1 MKYFKSDRWFLCIL
15 AAFII
20 VFTGIE
26 SAHAATL
33 NVTKAADTNDGTCNA
48 DCSLREAIAAA
59 TAGDS
64 ITFNGAYTI
73 TLGSALAID
82 KNLTIDGSGHS
93 VTISGADS
101 YRVFVI
107 STESVNI
114 TLNRL
119 TVANGF
125 NDKNGGAIYNIGT
138 LNINNC
144 AFLNNVLDHGDN
156 GGAIY
161 NSGSGVLNVTN
172 STFSGNRLVVSPG
185 GSAIYS
191 GGTLNVTN
199 STFSGNDGT
208 TIQTFGTATLKNTI
222 VTNST
227 GGNNCSGTIGDG
239 GGNLVWGDETC
250 PGISADPLLGALGD
264 NGGPTQTFALLTGS
278 PAIDAGTDAGCPS
291 TDQRGYTR
299 PVGATCDI
307 GAFEYGSS
315 ETTPHAFTFID
326 QTGMPLSTVIVSNP
340 ITVTGIDVAAAVSIT
355 DGDYA
360 ISTNS
365 GSTWGSWTSTA
376 GTVSLNNQVKVRQT
390 SSASYFT
397 KTDAVLTIGGVSDT
411 FSVTTLAAP
420 TPAPTATPASSG
432 GGGCFIATAAFGS
445 AMERH
450 VQILRDFR
458 DHILL
463 NSSVGK
469 AFVQFYYRSSPPIAD
484 KIAQSEGLQIIARV
498 LLMPVIVFAYLAF
511 MLGMIPTLL
520 IIANIFLLL
529 FLFIRLPRRKF
540 KHDFRSSSAR

>member
-1 MKYFKSDRWFLCIL
+1 MKYFKSVRWFLCIL
-15 AAFII
+15 AALII

-26 SAHAATL
+26 SAHAATW
-33 NVTKAADTNDGTCNA
+33 NVTKAADTDAGTCNA
-48 DCSLREAIAAA
+48 DCSLREAIAVA
-59 TAGDS
+59 TSGDN
-64 ITFNGAYTI
+64 ITFNGDYTI
-73 TLGSALAID
+73 TLGSHLTID
-82 KNLTIDGSGHS
+82 KNLTIDGTGHS
-93 VTISGADS
+93 VTVSGDDS
-101 YRVFVI
+101 HQVI
-107 STESVNI
+107 VIYTESVNV

-125 NDKNGGAIYNIGT
+125 YDKDGGAIYNIGT

-172 STFSGNRLVVSPG
+172 STFSGN
-185 GSAIYS
+185 
-191 GGTLNVTN
+191 
-199 STFSGNDGT
+199 DGP
-208 TIQTFGTATLKNTI
+208 TIQTVGTATMKNTI

-227 GGNNCSGTIGDG
+227 AGNNCSGTIGDG
-239 GGNLVWGDETC
+239 GGNLVWGDVTC

-307 GAFEYGSS
+307 GAFEYGAS
-315 ETTPHAFTFID
+315 EATPHAFTFTD

-420 TPAPTATPASSG
+420 TPASI

-445 AMERH
+445 PMAKQ
-450 VQILRDFR
+450 VKILRQFR
-458 DHILL
+458 DRYLL
-463 NSSVGK
+463 TNALGQK
-469 AFVQFYYRSSPPIAD
+469 FVAWYYRNGPVAANYIEDKPLTKATVRLALYPLIGFSS
-484 KIAQSEGLQIIARV
+484 
-498 LLMPVIVFAYLAF
+498 
-511 MLGMIPTLL
+511 LL
-520 IIANIFLLL
+520 ISGYLPFVMIGLILSALL
-529 FLFIRLPRRKF
+529 FLR
-540 KHDFRSSSAR
+540 FRQKKLSAM

>member
-1 MKYFKSDRWFLCIL
+1 MKYFKSVRWFLCIL

-20 VFTGIE
+20 VFIGIE
-26 SAHAATL
+26 SAHAATW
-33 NVTKAADTNDGTCNA
+33 NVTKATDTDDGICNA

-59 TAGDS
+59 TADDT
-64 ITFNGAYTI
+64 INFNGDYTI
-73 TLGSALAID
+73 TLGSVLTID
-82 KNLTIDGSGHS
+82 KNLTIDGVGHS
-93 VTISGADS
+93 VTISGNDS
-101 YRVFVI
+101 NQVI
-107 STESVNI
+107 FIYPESVNA

-125 NDKNGGAIYNIGT
+125 KDKNGGAINNSGT

-144 AFLNNVLDHGDN
+144 SFLNNVLDHGDN

-161 NSGSGVLNVTN
+161 SSGSGVLNVTN
-172 STFSGNRLVVSPG
+172 STFSGNRLVATSSG

-199 STFSGNDGT
+199 STFSGNDGP
-208 TIQTFGTATLKNTI
+208 TIQANGTATMKNTI

-227 GGNNCSGTIGDG
+227 NGDNCSGTISDG
-239 GGNLVWGDETC
+239 GGNLVWGDVTC
-250 PGISADPLLGALGD
+250 PGISANPLLGTLGN
-264 NGGPTQTFALLTGS
+264 NGGHTQTFALLTGS
-278 PAIDAGTDAGCPS
+278 PAIDAGDNAICVAAPVNGV
-291 TDQRGYTR
+291 DQRGYTR

-340 ITVTGIDVAAAVSIT
+340 ITVTGIYVAAAVSIT

-420 TPAPTATPASSG
+420 TPTPASSGGG

-445 AMERH
+445 PMAKQVE
-450 VQILRDFR
+450 ILRQFR
-458 DHILL
+458 DRYLL
-463 NSSVGK
+463 TNALGQK
-469 AFVQFYYRSSPPIAD
+469 FVAWYYRNCPVAANYIED
-484 KIAQSEGLQIIARV
+484 KPMVKAVVRV
-498 LLMPVIVFAYLAF
+498 ALYPLIGFSF
-511 MLGMIPTLL
+511 LL
-520 IIANIFLLL
+520 IYGYLPLVMIGLLLSALL
-529 FLFIRLPRRKF
+529 FLR
-540 KHDFRSSSAR
+540 FRQKKLSAM